1 MKKMIIMTICVA
13 CSLVAS
19 ANLELP
25 TNEQITRVCV
35 YTNKPAVIV
44 DFVYPVLTNMWKRS
58 DCYTVK
64 DIERFQTCLYSN
76 MISYIKSNDLIK
88 QERYRIGS
96 NEHEYLMRVIFS
108 FPCFRDNTNAVY
120 EIADYIGTLHV
131 PTEEEN
137 ISKIKA
143 AIKEDFGFSW
153 DEACN
158 FANAKTNGWQKIKEG
173 ESYKKMVREWW
184 PIWKKRYDISNY
196 RKDLFWALNG
206 AAVDHWKK
214 NLTPEE
220 FATIRSNFIHRAKM
234 SKAEEAKMFR

>member
-19 ANLELP
+19 ANLKLP
-25 TNEQITRVCV
+25 TNEEITQVCV

-76 MISYIKSNDLIK
+76 MISYTKSNDLIK

-96 NEHEYLMRVIFS
+96 NKHGYLMGVIFS

-120 EIADYIGTLHV
+120 EMADYIGTFHV

-137 ISKIKA
+137 ISKIKE

-158 FANAKTNGWQKIKEG
+158 FAKTNGWGKIKEG

-184 PIWKKRYDISNY
+184 PIWKKRYDILSY
-196 RKDLFWALNG
+196 RNG
-206 AAVDHWKK
+206 LLQAIYVSTVDHWKK
-214 NLTPEE
+214 ALTPEE
-220 FATIRSNFIHRAKM
+220 FSTIRSNFIHRAKM
-234 SKAEEAKMFR
+234 SKAEEEKMFR

>member
-1 MKKMIIMTICVA
+1 MKKMIIMTMCVA

-19 ANLELP
+19 ANLNLP
-25 TNEQITRVCV
+25 TNEEISRMCV
-35 YTNKPAVIV
+35 YTNSPAVIQ
-44 DFVYPVLTNMWKRS
+44 DFVVSFLTNILWDS
-58 DCYTVK
+58 ESYSTSE
-64 DIERFQTCLYSN
+64 IERVQTCLYSN
-76 MISYIKSNDLIK
+76 MISYTKSNDLIK
-88 QERYRIGS
+88 QERHRIGS
-96 NEHEYLMRVIFS
+96 NKHGYLMGVIFS

-120 EIADYIGTLHV
+120 EIADYIGTFHV

-158 FANAKTNGWQKIKEG
+158 FAKTNGWQKIKEG

-196 RKDLFWALNG
+196 RKGLFWVLNG

-214 NLTPEE
+214 TLTPDE
-220 FATIRSNFIHRAKM
+220 FSTIRSNFIHRAKM

>member
-1 MKKMIIMTICVA
+1 MKKMIIMTMCVA

-19 ANLELP
+19 ANLNLP
-25 TNEQITRVCV
+25 TNEEISRMCV
-35 YTNKPAVIV
+35 YTNSPAVIQ
-44 DFVYPVLTNMWKRS
+44 DFVVSFLTNILWDS
-58 DCYTVK
+58 ESYSTSE
-64 DIERFQTCLYSN
+64 IERVQTCLYSN
-76 MISYIKSNDLIK
+76 MISYTKSNDLIK
-88 QERYRIGS
+88 QERHRIGS
-96 NEHEYLMRVIFS
+96 NKHGYLMGVIFS

-120 EIADYIGTLHV
+120 EIADYIGTFHV

-158 FANAKTNGWQKIKEG
+158 FAKTNGWQKIKEG

-196 RKDLFWALNG
+196 RKGLFWVLNG

-214 NLTPEE
+214 TLTPEE
-220 FATIRSNFIHRAKM
+220 FTTIRSNFIHRAKM
-234 SKAEEAKMFR
+234 SKAEEANMFR

>member
-1 MKKMIIMTICVA
+1 MKKMIIMTMCVA

-19 ANLELP
+19 ANLNLP
-25 TNEQITRVCV
+25 TNEEISRMCV
-35 YTNKPAVIV
+35 YTNSPAVIQ
-44 DFVYPVLTNMWKRS
+44 DFVVSFLTNILWDS
-58 DCYTVK
+58 ESYSTSE
-64 DIERFQTCLYSN
+64 IERVQTCLYSN
-76 MISYIKSNDLIK
+76 MISYTKSNDLIK
-88 QERYRIGS
+88 QERHRIGS
-96 NEHEYLMRVIFS
+96 NKHGYLMGVIFS

-120 EIADYIGTLHV
+120 EIADYIGTFHV

-196 RKDLFWALNG
+196 RKGLFWVLNG

-214 NLTPEE
+214 TLTPEE
-220 FATIRSNFIHRAKM
+220 FTTIRSNFIHRAKM
-234 SKAEEAKMFR
+234 SKAEEANMFR

>member
-1 MKKMIIMTICVA
+1 MKKMIIMTICVV

-25 TNEQITRVCV
+25 SDEEITRMCI

-44 DFVYPVLTNMWKRS
+44 DFVYPVLTNMWMGS
-58 DCYTVK
+58 NCYTVK
-64 DIERFQTCLYSN
+64 DIERFQLCLYLN
-76 MISYIKSNDLIK
+76 MMAYTKSNDLIK
-88 QERYRIGS
+88 HEYSRIGVFK
-96 NEHEYLMRVIFS
+96 HTYLMEVVFS

-120 EIADYIGTLHV
+120 EIADYIGAFHV

-158 FANAKTNGWQKIKEG
+158 FAKTNGWDKIKEG

-184 PIWKKRYDISNY
+184 PMWKNRHRISNY

-214 NLTPEE
+214 TLTPEE
-220 FATIRSNFIHRAKM
+220 FAIIRSNFIHRAKM

>member
-1 MKKMIIMTICVA
+1 MKKIIIMTMCVA
-13 CSLVAS
+13 SSLVAS

-25 TNEQITRVCV
+25 SNEQITRVCV
-35 YTNKPAVIV
+35 YTNKPAMIV

-76 MISYIKSNDLIK
+76 MISYTKSNDLIK

-96 NEHEYLMRVIFS
+96 CEHEYLMTIIFS

-120 EIADYIGTLHV
+120 EIADYIGTFHV

-158 FANAKTNGWQKIKEG
+158 FAKTNGWQKIKEG
-173 ESYKKMVREWW
+173 ENYKKMVQEWW
-184 PIWKKRYDISNY
+184 PIWKKRYFPKQVITVREFITANTSIW
-196 RKDLFWALNG
+196 KALRVYTRCRN
-206 AAVDHWKK
+206 
-214 NLTPEE
+214 
-220 FATIRSNFIHRAKM
+220 
-234 SKAEEAKMFR
+234 